1 MPPPPRILPPLQP
14 QQSPP
19 ERRHRRRAHAK
30 RSKEGEIKAQE
41 GNKDGNKIIGD
52 IIGDYYNQ
60 QIGHYIGFDDE
71 ITDILGITNTLN
83 KIYLEGLTH
92 SGEAIENMLL
102 TNINDGADKEYL
114 LSIRLYND
122 DNKVNTAFT
131 NTLYDFLQSI
141 GGDGVEI
148 YLFDK
153 DFRQFYKVENIRI
166 IIPNQLS
173 LKFILF
179 VDNDINYNIKI
190 NKMEWKH
197 ETSHVNIKLNSFKYD
212 KIILGCSLP
221 SSFLEDLATKNST
234 AIAKINAK
242 TILSKSAMFCISLI
256 LYITYT
262 AEIFYSDFPDYRL
275 LPQPGGGGN
284 NQALGGNKVVKKKC
298 KNKLPKNK

>member
-1 MPPPPRILPPLQP
+1 MPNPTILPPLQP

-19 ERRHRRRAHAK
+19 ERRHIRRAHAK

-122 DNKVNTAFT
+122 DDKVNTAFT

-141 GGDGVEI
+141 GVEI

-166 IIPNQLS
+166 IMPNQLS

-190 NKMEWKH
+190 NKMDWKH
-197 ETSHVNIKLNSFKYD
+197 ETSHDNIKLNSFKYD

-221 SSFLEDLATKNST
+221 SSFLEDLATKYST

-262 AEIFYSDFPDYRL
+262 AEIFYSDFPEYRL
-275 LPQPGGGGN
+275 LPQPAGGGN

>member
-1 MPPPPRILPPLQP
+1 MPNPTILPPLQP

-30 RSKEGEIKAQE
+30 RSKEGEIKAQKD
-41 GNKDGNKIIGD
+41 NKDGNKIIGD

-102 TNINDGADKEYL
+102 TNINDGTDGAEKEYL

-122 DNKVNTAFT
+122 DNTAFT
-131 NTLYDFLQSI
+131 NTLYDFLEKNHTS
-141 GGDGVEI
+141 GVEI

-166 IIPNQLS
+166 ITPNQLS

-190 NKMEWKH
+190 NKMEWEH
-197 ETSHVNIKLNSFKYD
+197 ETLHVNIKLNSFKYD

-298 KNKLPKNK
+298 KNKLPKK

>member
-1 MPPPPRILPPLQP
+1 M
-14 QQSPP
+14 
-19 ERRHRRRAHAK
+19 
-30 RSKEGEIKAQE
+30 
-41 GNKDGNKIIGD
+41 
-52 IIGDYYNQ
+52 
-60 QIGHYIGFDDE
+60 
-71 ITDILGITNTLN
+71 
-83 KIYLEGLTH
+83 TH

-141 GGDGVEI
+141 GVDGVEI

-166 IIPNQLS
+166 IMPNQLS

-190 NKMEWKH
+190 NKMEWEN

-221 SSFLEDLATKNST
+221 SPVLEDLATTNS
-234 AIAKINAK
+234 ANIAKINAK

-275 LPQPGGGGN
+275 LQQPAGGGN

-298 KNKLPKNK
+298 KNKLPKK

>member
-1 MPPPPRILPPLQP
+1 MPPKSILAATAPTAPLAPHTGNPRA
-14 QQSPP
+14 
-19 ERRHRRRAHAK
+19 RRLAPI
-30 RSKEGEIKAQE
+30 SKEGEIKAQKD
-41 GNKDGNKIIGD
+41 NKDGNKIIDD
-52 IIGDYYNQ
+52 IIGDYHNQ
-60 QIGHYIGFDDE
+60 QTGHYIGFDDD

-102 TNINDGADKEYL
+102 TNINDGADGADKEYL

-122 DNKVNTAFT
+122 VNDNADKTAFT
-131 NTLYDFLQSI
+131 KTLYTFLQNI
-141 GGDGVEI
+141 ANNGVKI
-148 YLFDK
+148 YLFDN
-153 DFRQFYKVENIRI
+153 FRQFYKVENIRI
-166 IIPNQLS
+166 IMQDQLS
-173 LKFILF
+173 LNFILF
-179 VDNDINYNIKI
+179 VDNDIIYNI
-190 NKMEWKH
+190 EWEHTQTQAK
-197 ETSHVNIKLNSFKYD
+197 KRLNSFKYD

-262 AEIFYSDFPDYRL
+262 AEIFYSDFPEYRL

>member
-1 MPPPPRILPPLQP
+1 MPHPRILPPLTE
-14 QQSPP
+14 PP
-19 ERRHRRRAHAK
+19 PGRHIRAQAP
-30 RSKEGEIKAQE
+30 RSKKDERTAQE

-122 DNKVNTAFT
+122 DNEVNTAFT

-141 GGDGVEI
+141 GVEI

-166 IIPNQLS
+166 IMPNQLS

-197 ETSHVNIKLNSFKYD
+197 ETSHDNIKLNSFKYD

-221 SSFLEDLATKNST
+221 SSFLEDLATKYST

-275 LPQPGGGGN
+275 LPQPAGGGN

>member
-1 MPPPPRILPPLQP
+1 MPPPPILPPLTE
-14 QQSPP
+14 PP
-19 ERRHRRRAHAK
+19 PGRHIRAQAP
-30 RSKEGEIKAQE
+30 RSKKDERTAQE

-141 GGDGVEI
+141 GVDGVEI

-166 IIPNQLS
+166 IMPNQLS

-221 SSFLEDLATKNST
+221 SSFLEELATKNST

-262 AEIFYSDFPDYRL
+262 AEIFYNDFPDYRL
-275 LPQPGGGGN
+275 LPQPAGGGN
-284 NQALGGNKVVKKKC
+284 NQALGGNKVVKKKR
-298 KNKLPKNK
+298 KNKLPKK

>member
-1 MPPPPRILPPLQP
+1 MPPPTILPPLQP
-14 QQSPP
+14 PQSPP
-19 ERRHRRRAHAK
+19 ERRHKRRAHAK

-122 DNKVNTAFT
+122 DNKVDTAFT

-141 GGDGVEI
+141 GVDGVEI

-166 IIPNQLS
+166 IMPNQLS

-190 NKMEWKH
+190 NKMDWKH

-221 SSFLEDLATKNST
+221 SSFLEDLATKYST

-275 LPQPGGGGN
+275 LPQPAGGGN